1 MKHTS
6 TLITT
11 PCMPAYPVNGLTI
24 FSNTWYVKS
33 KGSSTIEPLSLTNIV
48 NGTIFSNLIE

>member
-24 FSNTWYVKS
+24 FSNTWSVKS

-48 NGTIFSNLIE
+48 NGTLFSNLIE